1 MNDLLVAL
9 GAPSG
14 YLQADTPNQSM
25 PPGWPTWPG

>member
-1 MNDLLVAL
+1 MNALLVRL

-14 YLQADTPNQSM
+14 LFQPIPNQSM